1 MFVVRGVT
9 FMVLNPRTPSKH
21 QIKEKTTAME
31 NANGKEA
38 LVEAFVVPVPQLSTP
53 PHHPSVALAM
63 STTTGTTR
71 MSEEQRV
78 ATIAGGPVHVKK
90 AGGGVPMVQAGDR
103 SSFWDPE
110 DYLPKCSPK

>member
-1 MFVVRGVT
+1 MMVFFQRAGTSTDKAGRCGYGAAIFLLMVSVT
-9 FMVLNPRTPSKH
+9 IMMTV
-21 QIKEKTTAME
+21 
-31 NANGKEA
+31 
-38 LVEAFVVPVPQLSTP
+38 VEAFVVPVPQLSTP